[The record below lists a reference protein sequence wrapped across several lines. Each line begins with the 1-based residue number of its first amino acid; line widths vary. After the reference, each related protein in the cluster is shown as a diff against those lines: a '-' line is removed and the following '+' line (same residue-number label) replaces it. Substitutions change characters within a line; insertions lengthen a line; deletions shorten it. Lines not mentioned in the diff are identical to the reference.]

1 MGERGQRVEAGD
13 SGAGGQGGLE
23 EAGSLRGRRERE
35 MGIAKD
41 KGRYCGLRR
50 GFGVWGSGTVGRLG
64 SSSQGPGRGREPER
78 KLMEH

>member
-50 GFGVWGSGTVGRLG
+50 GFGVRGQWAGWEAAARAQDGGGR
-64 SSSQGPGRGREPER
+64 REPR
-78 KLMEH
+78 H